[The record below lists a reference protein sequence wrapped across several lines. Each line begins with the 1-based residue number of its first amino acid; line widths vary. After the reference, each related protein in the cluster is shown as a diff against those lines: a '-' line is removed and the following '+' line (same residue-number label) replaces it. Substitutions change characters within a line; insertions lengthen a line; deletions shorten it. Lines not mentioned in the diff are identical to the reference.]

1 MIAPPKHP
9 REQERLQSLYAHQIM
24 HTGADQSFDD
34 LVQLVSHIC
43 GMPIALVSFIDK
55 DYQWFKARVGMDLMQ
70 TNRDVSFCG
79 HAICAE
85 DTFVVEDA
93 IKDER
98 FHDNP
103 LVTEDDGIRFYAGA
117 KVVDDKGLPLGTLC
131 VIDNKPRQFSAEQQQ
146 QLEQLANQ
154 AGRQLTLHRIL
165 HELSEVSQHDD
176 LTGLLNRRGL
186 IAQINR
192 VRLKPDQIQ
201 AVLYLD
207 MERFKPINDSHS
219 HTAGDHILKQLAN
232 HLEQVMQAAA
242 CAANG
247 TSAQLARLG
256 GDEFG
261 FCLSTKHDE
270 KWVRNIFAQAILD
283 SLAEPFTYGDS
294 QFYLGGSIGIVTSL
308 PGQRLDFDEA
318 LSNADIA
325 MSRAKHAT
333 PPIMCF
339 DQAMREQLDSEIVI
353 EARLR
358 EAIAN
363 DGLTAAFEPILD
375 LYSGRV
381 LGFEVLARWTDSELG
396 RVRPDQFIPIAERT
410 GLIDQVFQAVAT
422 NALTVCKK
430 ITATVQQDLF
440 FSVNLSKVQLS
451 DDRLFDELITLL
463 DQHGVDPRRMHL
475 EVTESL
481 VASSD
486 DMIDKLHRLR
496 TLGHPLMLDDFGSGT
511 SSLSCLKAYP
521 VQWIKVD
528 RALTDAADKSRQY
541 AAIIQAVADLASN
554 LGMQLVAEGVED
566 ADTISLLQGME
577 VGAAQ
582 GWFWTKPL
590 EPGQVADWL
599 SEHNRQGKSKTKSMV
614 A

>member
-1 MIAPPKHP
+1 MKTPPPHP
-9 REQERLQSLYAHQIM
+9 NEQDRLASLYAHQILD
-24 HTGADQSFDD
+24 TGADQSFDD
-34 LVQLVSHIC
+34 LAQLASKVC
-43 GMPIALVSFIDK
+43 GMPIALVSLIDK
-55 DYQWFKARVGMDLMQ
+55 DRQWFKARVGMDLLE

-79 HAICAE
+79 HAICADE
-85 DTFVVEDA
+85 TLVVEDA
-93 IKDER
+93 TKDER
-98 FHDNP
+98 FCDNP
-103 LVTEDDGIRFYAGA
+103 LVTQGNGIRFYAGA
-117 KVVDDKGLPLGTLC
+117 KVVDDKGLPMGTLC
-131 VIDNKPRQFSAEQQQ
+131 VIDNKPHQFSAEQQQ

-154 AGRQLTLHRIL
+154 AGRQLTLHRML
-165 HELSEVSQHDD
+165 HEFADASQRDE

-186 IAQINR
+186 NEHVNR
-192 VRLKPDQIQ
+192 LRIKPDEIQ
-201 AVLYLD
+201 AMLYLD
-207 MERFKPINDSHS
+207 MKRFKPINDSHGHS
-219 HTAGDHILKQLAN
+219 VGDEVLKQLAN
-232 HLEQVMQAAA
+232 RLEQAMQEAA
-242 CAANG
+242 CAAHG
-247 TSAQLARLG
+247 TTAQVARLG

-261 FCLSTKHDE
+261 FYLSTKRDE
-270 KWVRNIFAQAILD
+270 KWVRDVFAQKLLD
-283 SLAEPFTYGDS
+283 SLVEPFAYSDS
-294 QFYLGGSIGIVTSL
+294 RFYLGASIGIVSSL
-308 PGQRLDFDEA
+308 PGQRLELSEA

-333 PPIMCF
+333 PPVMCF

-358 EAIAN
+358 QAIAN

-375 LYSGRV
+375 LHSGRV
-381 LGFEVLARWTDSELG
+381 FGFEVLARWIDPELG

-410 GLIDQVFQAVAT
+410 GLIDQVFESVA
-422 NALTVCKK
+422 NHALRVCKK
-430 ITATVQQDLF
+430 VTATVQQDLF

-451 DDRLFDELITLL
+451 DDRLFEQLIALT
-463 DQHGVDPRRMHL
+463 DRHGVDPRRMHL

-496 TLGHPLMLDDFGSGT
+496 ALGHPLMLDDFGSGT

-528 RALTDAADKSRQY
+528 RELTDAADKSRQY

-554 LGMQLVAEGVED
+554 LGMQLVAEGVEE
-566 ADTISLLQGME
+566 ADTIPLLQGME

-582 GWFWTKPL
+582 GWYWTQPL
-590 EPGQVADWL
+590 EPGQVESWL
-599 SEHNRQGKSKTKSMV
+599 REHNRQGKAKAKSMV